1 MKKLVFALA
10 STVMLTVGCQNEMVD
25 ASVADAPDFTAVT
38 EAFETPAKTTMNSD
52 RDLLWSKGDQLAI
65 FRNRTA
71 PDRYQVTDA
80 TAGTGKG
87 LFYAVAVQ
95 DRATSDDIA
104 ANVAYYPYSESL
116 SCSREGEAYVI
127 GNVVLP
133 PVQNYAEGSFGNG
146 AFPMAAV
153 TETLA
158 DHSLKFRNVMGAMKL
173 QLTGSGIV
181 KSVKVEGKNGEKLSG
196 SATVTVYGD
205 GTEPSI
211 AMSENASEY
220 AALDCGD
227 GVQLTENSATT
238 FIIALPPVKFAEG
251 FKVTI
256 TDTESQEKVIQTS
269 AKTNEII
276 RSSLLLMPIVD
287 LDKVPAEVHLTF
299 TESDENIANPE
310 RGFYLARSTNGYA
323 FSASQVAAA
332 RVNKRTLFH
341 ISHYLTDYMQSDI
354 AESFLERVR
363 TEMQGL
369 RDGGAKC
376 ILRFSYKND
385 ASEAA
390 KPWDA
395 EPKWVLRHIEQ
406 LKPILQ
412 EYCDV
417 IMCFQAG
424 FVGVWGEWYYTD
436 NFVFNPQ
443 TPGDHALRK
452 QVVDAMLAALP
463 SDRQVALRTPM
474 FKRMM
479 YAQSYTDTLT
489 LATAYNGSDRARLGC
504 FNDCFGNSST
514 DSGTFGGDETRE
526 FWKKDTR
533 YVFMGGE
540 TCGVSDYCKC
550 EASLKDMKDYHW
562 TYLNNDY
569 HQDVL
574 SRWET
579 DGCRDEIERR
589 LGYRLSLTDV
599 WHSAVVVPGAD
610 VKMRVKLKNTGFA
623 APMNGRAVEFVFVDG
638 KGTKTVFECPE
649 VDPRYWF
656 AGQTVTIEKTVRIPE
671 NASGSCG
678 IYLNLPD
685 PKPTLHDNPLFSIR
699 LANDNVWDEKTGYN
713 KLVEIEV
720 NDEPEPEPDPDPSGD
735 SVSASGEDVIFEDEF
750 DPFSFV

>member
-1 MKKLVFALA
+1 MKRLLLTLA
-10 STVMLTVGCQNEMVD
+10 SAALMAVGCHDEIAGGPAV
-25 ASVADAPDFTAVT
+25 DAPDFTAV
-38 EAFETPAKTTMNSD
+38 AETFDESTRTSMDED
-52 RDLLWSKGDQLAI
+52 RNILWSRGDQLAI
-65 FRNRTA
+65 FRSRTVA
-71 PDRYQVTDA
+71 DRYQVTDA
-80 TAGTGKG
+80 TAGTGQG
-87 LFYAVAVQ
+87 TFSAVSTQDVAV
-95 DRATSDDIA
+95 SDDIA
-104 ANVAYYPYSESL
+104 ANVAFYPYMESL
-116 SCSREGEAYVI
+116 SCSRDGDAYVI

-133 PVQNYAEGSFGNG
+133 AVQTYAAGSFGNG

-158 DHSLKFRNVMGAMKL
+158 DHSLKFRNVMGAMRL
-173 QLTGSGIV
+173 QLTGTCVV
-181 KSVKVEGKNGEKLSG
+181 KSVRIEGKNGEKLSG
-196 SATVTVYGD
+196 AATVTAYGD
-205 GTEPSI
+205 GTVPAI
-211 AMSENASEY
+211 AMADGASEHVT
-220 AALDCGD
+220 LDCGD
-227 GVQLTENSATT
+227 GVQLTKDAVTT
-238 FIIALPPVKFAEG
+238 FIIALPPVKFTEG
-251 FKVTI
+251 FKVTVA
-256 TDTESQEKVIQTS
+256 DAENQEKVLSTS
-269 AKTNEII
+269 AKTNEIL
-276 RSSLLLMPIVD
+276 RSSLLVMPAVD
-287 LDKVPAEVHLTF
+287 LDNGLSEVHLTF

-310 RGFYLARSTNGYA
+310 RGFYLARSTNGYP

-385 ASEAA
+385 NSEAA

-395 EPKWVLRHIEQ
+395 EPEWVLRHIEQ

-412 EYCDV
+412 EYGDV

-443 TPGDHALRK
+443 TPEDHALRK

-479 YAQSYTDTLT
+479 YAESYTDTLT
-489 LATAYNGSDRARLGC
+489 AATAYNGSDRARIGC
-504 FNDCFGNSST
+504 FNDCFGASST
-514 DSGTFGGDETRE
+514 DSGTFGGEETRE

-550 EASLKDMKDYHW
+550 EASLKDMEDYHW

-599 WHSAVVVPGAD
+599 WHSSVAIPGAD
-610 VKMRVKLKNTGFA
+610 MTLRVSLKNTGFA
-623 APMNGRAVEFVFVDG
+623 APMNGRAVEFVLVDED
-638 KGTKTVFECPE
+638 GTETVFECE
-649 VDPRYWF
+649 DVDPRYWF
-656 AGQTVTIEKTVRIPE
+656 ANLTVTVEKTIRIPSD
-671 NASGSCG
+671 ASGRCT

-699 LANDNVWDEKTGYN
+699 LANDNVWDDETGYN
-713 KLVEIEV
+713 KLAEFELSAAP
-720 NDEPEPEPDPDPSGD
+720 DPEPEPDPSGD
-735 SVSASGEDVIFEDEF
+735 SASATGENVTIGSEF
-750 DPFSFV
+750 NPWN